1 MAGLKDEI
9 EAAGGKPRAAAA
21 DGHSAESHPLPD
33 LIAADR
39 HLQGQAAVKKA
50 GLGVRLTRITFGRTA

>member
-1 MAGLKDEI
+1 MADLTSEI
-9 EAAGGKPRAAAA
+9 ETAGGKPRAASA

-39 HLQGQAAVKKA
+39 HLQGQTAAKKA
-50 GLGVRLTRITFGRTA
+50 GSALRLTRVKFGGTA